1 MSHYHS
7 YLSSAE
13 QILKQYKGVEPF
25 SSFLKTYFSANK
37 KYGSKDRKHISHLCY
52 CYFRATPPPSKG
64 GIHDTSSEIQNK
76 ILTGLFLCSTETNE
90 ILSAIKPDWNR
101 HVNMPLKEKLFIMHP
116 IVSDVQHTHYS
127 SFITHLFPWKNELS
141 SGMDYEKFCESF
153 LIQPDLFLRLRPGK
167 EKNVRKKLRAA
178 GIHFKIISDSC
189 LALPNATK
197 IDSIVALDEEAVVQ
211 DYSSQRAGEF
221 MPVRPERSDRPVR
234 VWDCCAGSGGKS
246 ILAYDM
252 NPAIQLTVS
261 DVRENI
267 LANLKKRFKKAG
279 INKYTAI
286 VVDLTVGK
294 QIPDSITETQPSIII
309 ADVPCT
315 GSGTW
320 GRTPEQRFFFDE
332 RKIDEYAAR
341 QKHLVTNAIT
351 QLEPGG
357 NFLYITCSVF
367 RKENEDVVKY
377 LENNFPLQRKKMEI
391 LNGYDKKADTLF
403 AALLQKPL

>member
-1 MSHYHS
+1 VNRPHS
-7 YLSSAE
+7 YLHAAT
-13 QILKQYKGVEPF
+13 QILQQYKGLEPF
-25 SSFLKTYFSANK
+25 SSFLKKFFSACK
-37 KYGSKDRKHISHLCY
+37 KYGSRDRKVISQLCY
-52 CYFRATPPPSKG
+52 CFFRTVPPPPIG
-64 GIHDTSSEIQNK
+64 GIRDTSSEIQNK
-76 ILTGLFLCSTETNE
+76 IIKGLFLCSTEPNE
-90 ILSAIKPDWNR
+90 ILAALKPEWN
-101 HVNMPLKEKLFIMHP
+101 EKANLSLYEKSIISGFQLQS
-116 IVSDVQHTHYS
+116 V
-127 SFITHLFPWKNELS
+127 FPWKNELS
-141 SGMDYEKFCESF
+141 CGMDYEKFCTSF

-178 GIHFKIISDSC
+178 GIHFKIISDCC

-211 DYSSQRAGEF
+211 DYSSQRVGEF
-221 MPVRPERSDRPVR
+221 LPVRPGRSDRPVR

-246 ILAYDM
+246 ILAYDR

-261 DVRENI
+261 DVRESI

-286 VVDLTVGK
+286 VVDLTDGK
-294 QIPDSITETQPSIII
+294 QIPDSIAENQPSIII

-320 GRTPEQRFFFDE
+320 GRTPEQRFLFDE
-332 RKIDEYAAR
+332 RKIDEYAAQ
-341 QKHLVTNAIT
+341 QKRIVTNAIT